1 MHQPVS
7 NGPHGTHNLSA
18 ASGYPLSAP
27 PINPGPGHQYGYGSS
42 AGGVPQGQHHQSP
55 GDIYSS
61 RAGLAPPPIVDRME
75 AFSPGTVA
83 VLNEV
88 ANHGLPAGN
97 GGSANDNGRLSMSGG
112 PPHRQQQSPM
122 GASMSSIST
131 GPPTQQQGD
140 HRHGSIFEND
150 FAKPEFPPH
159 MMSAGHS
166 NAHLPP
172 LGSMHPRPGSESSPS
187 TMNDGSGPPP
197 GVSHVRTA
205 SFGWPE
211 VSGRQMGS
219 ISSDVGLGAGGVRMS
234 GNGNSNPLLRRRQG
248 SQENE
253 SGDEDPAVVRPRPK
267 KYPKLPGFKPPPHRY
282 AQYGLVVPSTAA
294 SSEDESEDT
303 LPRSS
308 LNAPIEALQALANAA
323 DQAAAQENAAAGMVV
338 DSQGVTT
345 DIGAAVADGFLSPPR
360 VLQKQLRF
368 KKRQKAE
375 PTPRNAFPDVI
386 TKGLVSEAECR
397 ELWEIFFSGCH
408 LFIPL
413 FDPSYDVFESFV
425 VRTPFSFDGMMA
437 VGAKI
442 RAGNGPLDQTYHRA
456 LEEAQGIARSTLFG
470 PVVRKEAVMAVLIL
484 AAWSQNG
491 WLPSGHAL
499 RMGLDMHLHKAL
511 EKLNDHKS
519 LAGQTRSQSEERDLG
534 ESYVVKMEHC

>member
-1 MHQPVS
+1 MTSQLLVVILTPIVWSPQLSQILSALAPGGIPANSIPPQHTQHQAPPPFMHQPVS

-27 PINPGPGHQYGYGSS
+27 PMNPGPGHQYGYGPT

-159 MMSAGHS
+159 MMSTGHS

-219 ISSDVGLGAGGVRMS
+219 ISSDVGLGVGGVKVS
-234 GNGNSNPLLRRRQG
+234 GNGNSNPLVRRRQG

-253 SGDEDPAVVRPRPK
+253 SGDEDPAVMRPRPK
-267 KYPKLPGFKPPPHRY
+267 KYPKLPGFKPP
-282 AQYGLVVPSTAA
+282 
-294 SSEDESEDT
+294 DT
-303 LPRSS
+303 GRSCW
-308 LNAPIEALQALANAA
+308 
-323 DQAAAQENAAAGMVV
+323 MV
-338 DSQGVTT
+338 S
-345 DIGAAVADGFLSPPR
+345 AVAGATPACKPR
-360 VLQKQLRF
+360 
-368 KKRQKAE
+368 
-375 PTPRNAFPDVI
+375 
-386 TKGLVSEAECR
+386 
-397 ELWEIFFSGCH
+397 
-408 LFIPL
+408 
-413 FDPSYDVFESFV
+413 
-425 VRTPFSFDGMMA
+425 
-437 VGAKI
+437 
-442 RAGNGPLDQTYHRA
+442 
-456 LEEAQGIARSTLFG
+456 RS
-470 PVVRKEAVMAVLIL
+470 M
-484 AAWSQNG
+484 
-491 WLPSGHAL
+491 
-499 RMGLDMHLHKAL
+499 
-511 EKLNDHKS
+511 
-519 LAGQTRSQSEERDLG
+519 
-534 ESYVVKMEHC
+534 

>member
-1 MHQPVS
+1 M
-7 NGPHGTHNLSA
+7 N
-18 ASGYPLSAP
+18 SGS
-27 PINPGPGHQYGYGSS
+27 GHQYGFGPP
-42 AGGVPQGQHHQSP
+42 AGGVPHGQHHQSP
-55 GDIYSS
+55 GDIYES
-61 RAGLAPPPIVDRME
+61 RHGLAPPPLVVDRMD

-88 ANHGLPAGN
+88 ANHGLSSGGQGN
-97 GGSANDNGRLSMSGG
+97 DSGRLGMSGHH
-112 PPHRQQQSPM
+112 HRQQQSPM

-131 GPPTQQQGD
+131 GPPTQQQGS

-150 FAKPEFPPH
+150 FAKPDFPSH
-159 MMSAGHS
+159 MMSTGHPS
-166 NAHLPP
+166 AHLPP
-172 LGSMHPRPGSESSPS
+172 LGNMHQRPGSESSPS
-187 TMNDGSGPPP
+187 TLNDGNGPPP
-197 GVSHVRTA
+197 GVSHVRTT

-219 ISSDVGLGAGGVRMS
+219 MASDVGMSGVNMAGNGNGNGS
-234 GNGNSNPLLRRRQG
+234 GNGNSLVRRRQD

-253 SGDEDPAVVRPRPK
+253 SDEEGLAAIRSRPK
-267 KYPKLPGFKPPPHRY
+267 KFPKLPGFKPPPHRY

-323 DQAAAQENAAAGMVV
+323 DQAAAQESAAAGMVV
-338 DSQGVTT
+338 DSQGAT
-345 DIGAAVADGFLSPPR
+345 DIGAAVGDGFLSPPR

-386 TKGLVSEAECR
+386 TKGLVSESECR
-397 ELWEIFFSGCH
+397 ELWDIFFSGCH

-413 FDPSYDVFESFV
+413 FDRSYDVFESFV

-437 VGAKI
+437 VGSKI
-442 RAGNGPLDQTYHRA
+442 RSGNGPLDQTYHRA

-511 EKLNDHKS
+511 EKLNDNKT
-519 LAGQTRSQSEERDLG
+519 LVGATRSQSEERDLS
-534 ESYVVKMEHC
+534 E

>member
-1 MHQPVS
+1 M
-7 NGPHGTHNLSA
+7 
-18 ASGYPLSAP
+18 
-27 PINPGPGHQYGYGSS
+27 
-42 AGGVPQGQHHQSP
+42 
-55 GDIYSS
+55 D
-61 RAGLAPPPIVDRME
+61 

-88 ANHGLPAGN
+88 ANHGLSSGN
-97 GGSANDNGRLSMSGG
+97 GGPGNDGGRLGMSGG
-112 PPHRQQQSPM
+112 GHPHRQQQSPM

-131 GPPTQQQGD
+131 GPPTQQQGH

-150 FAKPEFPPH
+150 FAKPDFPPH
-159 MMSAGHS
+159 SHMMGAGHAG
-166 NAHLPP
+166 AHLPP
-172 LGSMHPRPGSESSPS
+172 LGSMQQRPGSESSPS
-187 TMNDGSGPPP
+187 TMNDGNGPPP
-197 GVSHVRTA
+197 GVSHVRTT

-219 ISSDVGLGAGGVRMS
+219 ITGDVNMGAGNVNMT
-234 GNGNSNPLLRRRQG
+234 GNGNGNGNALIRRRRD
-248 SQENE
+248 SQEND
-253 SGDEDPAVVRPRPK
+253 SQDEYADVRPRPK

-323 DQAAAQENAAAGMVV
+323 DQAAAQESAAAGMVV
-338 DSQGVTT
+338 DSQGAT
-345 DIGAAVADGFLSPPR
+345 DIGAAVGDGFLSPPR

-386 TKGLVSEAECR
+386 TKGLVTEPECR
-397 ELWEIFFSGCH
+397 ELWDIFFSGCH

-413 FDPSYDVFESFV
+413 FDRSYDVFESFV

-437 VGAKI
+437 VAAKI
-442 RAGNGPLDQTYHRA
+442 RSGNGPLDQTYHRA

-511 EKLNDHKS
+511 EKLNDNKT
-519 LAGQTRSQSEERDLG
+519 LAGATRSQSEERDLS
-534 ESYVVKMEHC
+534 ESLARCL

>member
-1 MHQPVS
+1 M
-7 NGPHGTHNLSA
+7 
-18 ASGYPLSAP
+18 
-27 PINPGPGHQYGYGSS
+27 
-42 AGGVPQGQHHQSP
+42 
-55 GDIYSS
+55 D
-61 RAGLAPPPIVDRME
+61 

-88 ANHGLPAGN
+88 AHHGLSSNAGT
-97 GGSANDNGRLSMSGG
+97 DNGRRGMSTQ
-112 PPHRQQQSPM
+112 HYRQQQQQSPM
-122 GASMSSIST
+122 GASMSSVST
-131 GPPTQQQGD
+131 GPPSHHQG
-140 HRHGSIFEND
+140 HQGHHHPGSVIEMD
-150 FAKPEFPPH
+150 FAKPEPGNMSSFPSH
-159 MMSAGHS
+159 MMSGGHS
-166 NAHLPP
+166 SSHPP
-172 LGSMHPRPGSESSPS
+172 PIGSMHHRPGSESSPS
-187 TMNDGSGPPP
+187 TMNDGTGPPP
-197 GVSHVRTA
+197 GVSHVRTS

-219 ISSDVGLGAGGVRMS
+219 IDVNMGGGNVNVS
-234 GNGNSNPLLRRRQG
+234 GNGSNLIRRREDSAEND
-248 SQENE
+248 SQ
-253 SGDEDPAVVRPRPK
+253 DEDSAALRARPK

-323 DQAAAQENAAAGMVV
+323 DQAAAQESAAAGMVV
-338 DSQGVTT
+338 DAQGTT
-345 DIGAAVADGFLSPPR
+345 DMGAAVGEGFLSPPR

-397 ELWEIFFSGCH
+397 QLWDIFFSGCH

-413 FDPSYDVFESFV
+413 FDRSYDVFESFV
-425 VRTPFSFDGMMA
+425 VRTPFSFDGIMA
-437 VGAKI
+437 VAAKI
-442 RAGNGPLDQTYHRA
+442 RSGNGPLDQTYHRA

-511 EKLNDHKS
+511 EKLNDNKS
-519 LAGQTRSQSEERDLG
+519 LAGQTRSSSEERDLS
-534 ESYVVKMEHC
+534 ESRPSRTCSPLTILIRSCLGKNMVELLFERPYVSNSNLVERMG

>member
-1 MHQPVS
+1 M
-7 NGPHGTHNLSA
+7 
-18 ASGYPLSAP
+18 
-27 PINPGPGHQYGYGSS
+27 
-42 AGGVPQGQHHQSP
+42 
-55 GDIYSS
+55 
-61 RAGLAPPPIVDRME
+61 DRME
-75 AFSPGTVA
+75 AFSPNTVA

-88 ANHGLPAGN
+88 AHHGLGSSAGT
-97 GGSANDNGRLSMSGG
+97 DNGRRGMST
-112 PPHRQQQSPM
+112 HHYRQQQQQSPM
-122 GASMSSIST
+122 CASMSSVST
-131 GPPTQQQGD
+131 GPPSHQQG
-140 HRHGSIFEND
+140 HHHGSVIEMD
-150 FAKPEFPPH
+150 FAKPEPGNMSAFPSH
-159 MMSAGHS
+159 MMSGGPS

-172 LGSMHPRPGSESSPS
+172 IGSMHHRVGSESSPS
-187 TMNDGSGPPP
+187 TMNDGTAPPP
-197 GVSHVRTA
+197 GVSHVRTS

-211 VSGRQMGS
+211 VSGRPVGSWKDVNMG
-219 ISSDVGLGAGGVRMS
+219 GGNVNS
-234 GNGNSNPLLRRRQG
+234 GGNGNNLIRRREDSAEND
-248 SQENE
+248 SQ
-253 SGDEDPAVVRPRPK
+253 DEDSAAARSRPK

-323 DQAAAQENAAAGMVV
+323 DQAAAQESAAAGMTV
-338 DSQGVTT
+338 DAQGST
-345 DIGAAVADGFLSPPR
+345 DLATAVGEGFLSPPR

-397 ELWEIFFSGCH
+397 QLWDIFFSGCH

-413 FDPSYDVFESFV
+413 FDRSYDVFESFV
-425 VRTPFSFDGMMA
+425 VRTPFSFDGIMA
-437 VGAKI
+437 VAAKI
-442 RAGNGPLDQTYHRA
+442 RSGNGPLDQTHHRA

-511 EKLNDHKS
+511 EKLNDNKS
-519 LAGQTRSQSEERDLG
+519 LAGQTRSSSEERDLG
-534 ESYVVKMEHC
+534 ESCTSGNVILV